1 MSELASSSTSMVR
14 PPTQASDARSLSGGA
29 ILAGAGVLELPLI
42 ERTAAGI
49 AAIQRPD
56 GSIPWFHGDKTDPWD
71 HVESAMALDAAGR
84 PAAAEAAYRWLADRQ
99 NSDGSW
105 YANYTD
111 TPEGAAEPSDKT
123 KDANFTAYIAVG
135 VYHHWL
141 ITGDDAF
148 LDALWPSVSQAVEF
162 VLGLQR
168 ADGAIRWNPDS
179 DEALLTGCSSMYQA
193 LRCAVAIAERMCEPR
208 PASEWTDA
216 ALRLGRAVA
225 SAGGFGG
232 QPSSGVFAEKARYS
246 MDWYYPILGTALR
259 GAAAR
264 ARLDAGWERFV
275 VPGLGTRCVDD
286 RPWVTGGETFELCIA
301 LWAAGR
307 PDHARRLLTDAGHL
321 RDPDGLYWTGYV
333 YADNAI
339 WPEEKTSWTAGSLLL
354 ALAVLGGEP
363 ATRTVFGGEDLPAGP
378 IAAGRR
384 EATPRIGEPTPAGS
398 R

>member
-1 MSELASSSTSMVR
+1 MSA
-14 PPTQASDARSLSGGA
+14 A
-29 ILAGAGVLELPLI
+29 ILARAGVLELPLI

-71 HVESAMALDAAGR
+71 HVEAAMALDAVGR
-84 PAAAEAAYRWLADRQ
+84 TTAAECAYRWLADRQ

-123 KDANFTAYIAVG
+123 KDANFTAYLAVG

-148 LDALWPSVSQAVEF
+148 LAALWPNVCQAIEF

-193 LRCAVAIAERMCEPR
+193 LRCAVAIAQRM
-208 PASEWTDA
+208 SEVRLVRRWTDA
-216 ALRLGRAVA
+216 AHRLGRAVA
-225 SAGGFGG
+225 AAGGFGG
-232 QPSSGVFAEKARYS
+232 QPASRVFAEKDRYS
-246 MDWYYPILGTALR
+246 MDWYYPVLGTALR
-259 GAAAR
+259 GAAAHSR
-264 ARLDAGWERFV
+264 IDAGWDRFV

-301 LWAAGR
+301 LWAVGR
-307 PDHARRLLTDAGHL
+307 AEQARRLLKDVGHL
-321 RDPDGLYWTGYV
+321 RDLDGLYWTGYV
-333 YADNAI
+333 FADNAI

-363 ATRTVFGGEDLPAGP
+363 ATRKVFAGDGLPAGLSG
-378 IAAGRR
+378 AARR
-384 EATPRIGEPTPAGS
+384 TDTPNRRTDTRGHALTGPA
-398 R
+398 

>member
-1 MSELASSSTSMVR
+1 VSTAVLAR
-14 PPTQASDARSLSGGA
+14 
-29 ILAGAGVLELPLI
+29 AGVLEPSLI

-84 PAAAEAAYRWLADRQ
+84 TGAADYAYRWLADRQ

-105 YANYTD
+105 YANYAD
-111 TPEGAAEPSDKT
+111 TPDGAAEPCDKT
-123 KDANFTAYIAVG
+123 KDANFTAYLAVG

-141 ITGDDAF
+141 ITRDDAF
-148 LDALWPSVSQAVEF
+148 LAALWPNVAQAVEF

-193 LRCAVAIAERMCEPR
+193 LRCAVAIAQRMREPR
-208 PASEWTDA
+208 LAREWSEA
-216 ALRLGRAVA
+216 ALRLGRTVA
-225 SAGGFGG
+225 AAGGFGG
-232 QPSSGVFAEKARYS
+232 QPASEVFAVKDRYS
-246 MDWYYPILGTALR
+246 MDWYYPVLGTALR
-259 GAAAR
+259 GRAAE
-264 ARLDAGWERFV
+264 ARLDAGWDRFV
-275 VPGLGTRCVDD
+275 VPGLGTRCVGD

-307 PDHARRLLTDAGHL
+307 ADRARRVLTDAGHL
-321 RDPDGLYWTGYV
+321 RDRDGLYWTGYV

-363 ATRTVFGGEDLPAGP
+363 ATRAVFGGEDLPAGP
-378 IAAGRR
+378 PGVARRTDARNRRTDAR
-384 EATPRIGEPTPAGS
+384 EAELGRALSGPA
-398 R
+398 